1 MDENNR
7 TDRRFRIELPVFVS
21 TVLDR
26 HEAVIV
32 DMSKQGLRLHG
43 FTAQPRHRV
52 IVEYEGDAACGI
64 VRWVKPDGTVG
75 VRLDSPLSEGPLA
88 AIWQRFQANVNAFGS
103 NRVARPQAGFGK
115 KST

>member
-1 MDENNR
+1 MDDNNR
-7 TDRRFRIELPVFVS
+7 TDRRFRIELPVLVA
-21 TVLDR
+21 TVLDQ
-26 HEAVIV
+26 HEAVII

-52 IVEYEGDAACGI
+52 IIEYAGDAVCGI

-88 AIWQRFQANVNAFGS
+88 DVWNRFQTNVSAFGA
-103 NRVARPQAGFGK
+103 NRVARPQTGFGK
-115 KST
+115 KTS